1 VQNFEG
7 RAGRRRGRSGAAEG
21 QGRERAGERQRE
33 GGGKAATRGED
44 GTHWAG
50 NLSAPI
56 RSMRA
61 PMPEPVKRNQRYMPG
76 LDGLRAIAVL
86 AVIAFHLG
94 FDWAPGGMLGVG
106 VFFTL
111 SGYLISDILLSQLNA
126 RGGIKLAPFWLA
138 RARRLLPALFLM
150 LLIVTAWVTIFGP
163 AQPDQFR
170 KGVLSAIFYV
180 NNWEQIFANVSYF
193 ARFEAEGPLD
203 HLWSLSVE
211 EQFYIL
217 WPFLLLLGTKLVRE
231 RPLPSGV
238 RPRLALLTIAG
249 AVASSILMFVLYEP
263 SLDPSRI
270 YFGTDT
276 RAAGLLF
283 GAALAMVWPSRKLSR
298 RIAPQARN
306 TLDAMGVA
314 GLAIIAL
321 MIWRTGELSAFNYR
335 GGFVL
340 LSLATVM
347 VLMPLTH
354 PACRLGAWLGV
365 RPLRW
370 VGVRS
375 YGIYLWQTPIIVLTS
390 PQGPHGDSLTRSLLQ
405 VAAIFAVA
413 ALSWHFVE
421 EPIRHGAI
429 GRFFARRRAVGWK
442 WETFAPP
449 MRVAIVGLGL
459 VLVIAAAG
467 MAGLNSTSAEG
478 NDVRVEQARAEGT
491 TKPPPLTKA
500 QAEDSTKS
508 QCKAVVHIGDS
519 TSEGLDNAE
528 YLPEEGQRIPARY
541 GEVGVKE
548 VHMEVQGATSIEEQF
563 EGNPNAQEVAA
574 AWKAE
579 GFKGCWVLAL
589 GTNEAANVAAG
600 STIGERERIEKM
612 MTIIGDEP
620 VLWVNVRSIVPP
632 GDPYSKENMEKWDE
646 ELEAACDSY
655 PNMRVYDWASDVKDD
670 WFIEDGIH
678 FTSPGYAARAQ
689 LIALALAHAFPE
701 KGETEG
707 GSKNCVVS

>member
-1 VQNFEG
+1 
-7 RAGRRRGRSGAAEG
+7 
-21 QGRERAGERQRE
+21 
-33 GGGKAATRGED
+33 
-44 GTHWAG
+44 
-50 NLSAPI
+50 
-56 RSMRA
+56 
-61 PMPEPVKRNQRYMPG
+61 MPEPVKRNQRYMPG
-76 LDGLRAIAVL
+76 LDGLRAV
-86 AVIAFHLG
+86 AVIAVILFHLG

-111 SGYLISDILLSQLNA
+111 SGYLITDILLSQLSA
-126 RGGIKLAPFWLA
+126 RGRIDFTGFWLA
-138 RARRLLPALFLM
+138 RARRLLPALFVM
-150 LLIVTAWVTIFGP
+150 LAIVVAWVTVFGP

-170 KGVLSAIFYV
+170 EGVISAIFYF
-180 NNWEQIFANVSYF
+180 NNWQQILADVSYF

-217 WPFLLLLGTKLVRE
+217 WPILLLGGVKLVHE

-238 RPRLALLTIAG
+238 RPRLALLAIAG
-249 AVASSILMFVLYEP
+249 AIASSILMAILYEP
-263 SLDPSRI
+263 SFDPSRL

-276 RAAGLLF
+276 RAGGLLF

-298 RIAPQARN
+298 RITPQARN
-306 TLDAMGVA
+306 TLDLIGVA
-314 GLAIIAL
+314 GLLIIAF
-321 MIWRTGELSAFNYR
+321 MVWRNGELSPFLYR

-354 PACRLGAWLGV
+354 PACRLGVFLGM

-375 YGIYLWQTPIIVLTS
+375 YGIYLWQTPVIVLTT
-390 PQGPHGDSLTRSLLQ
+390 PQGAHEDDLVRSLLQ
-405 VAAIFAVA
+405 VAAIFGIS
-413 ALSWHFVE
+413 ALSWRFVE

-449 MRVAIVGLGL
+449 MRVAIVTTGL
-459 VLVIAAAG
+459 VLMIATVG
-467 MAGLNSTSAEG
+467 MAGVNTTSSAEG
-478 NDVRVEQARAEGT
+478 ENIRVEQARAEGT

-500 QAEDSTKS
+500 QAEDSTQS
-508 QCKAVVHIGDS
+508 ECKAVVHIGDS
-519 TSEGLDNAE
+519 TSEGLDDPE
-528 YLPEEGQRIPARY
+528 YLPQENLRIPARY
-541 GEVGVKE
+541 MEVGAKE
-548 VHMEVQGATSIEEQF
+548 VHMEVQGATSIEERF
-563 EGNPNAQEVAA
+563 EGMPNAQEVAA

-600 STIGERERIEKM
+600 SAVTERERIDKM
-612 MTIIGDEP
+612 MAIIGSEQP
-620 VLWVNVRSIVPP
+620 VLWVNVRSLVEA

-646 ELEAACDSY
+646 ELVAACATY

-689 LIALALAHAFPE
+689 LIAQALAHAFPA

-707 GSKNCVVS
+707 GSKNCLVS

>member
-1 VQNFEG
+1 
-7 RAGRRRGRSGAAEG
+7 
-21 QGRERAGERQRE
+21 
-33 GGGKAATRGED
+33 
-44 GTHWAG
+44 
-50 NLSAPI
+50 
-56 RSMRA
+56 
-61 PMPEPVKRNQRYMPG
+61 MPEPVKRNQRYMPG

-111 SGYLISDILLSQLNA
+111 SGYLITDILLAQLNA
-126 RGGIKLAPFWLA
+126 RGRIRLGAFWLA
-138 RARRLLPALFLM
+138 RARRLLPALFVM
-150 LLIVTAWVTIFGP
+150 LAIVVAWVTVFGP

-170 KGVLSAIFYV
+170 EGVISAIFYV
-180 NNWEQIFANVSYF
+180 NNWQQIFADVSYF

-217 WPFLLLLGTKLVRE
+217 WPFLLLFGVKLVHE

-249 AVASSILMFVLYEP
+249 ALASSVLMAVLYQP
-263 SLDPSRI
+263 SFDPSRL

-276 RAAGLLF
+276 RAGGLLF

-306 TLDAMGVA
+306 TLDALGA
-314 GLAIIAL
+314 LGLLVIAF
-321 MIWRTGELSAFNYR
+321 MIWRNGELSPFLYR
-335 GGFVL
+335 GGFVV
-340 LSLATVM
+340 LSLATVL

-354 PACRLGAWLGV
+354 PACRLGKWMGV
-365 RPLRW
+365 LPLRW

-375 YGIYLWQTPIIVLTS
+375 YGIYLWQTPVIVLTT
-390 PQGPHGDSLTRSLLQ
+390 PQGVQHQDDLVRSLMQ
-405 VAAIFAVA
+405 VAAIFAIS
-413 ALSWHFVE
+413 ALSWRFVE

-449 MRVAIVGLGL
+449 MRAAIAGTGV

-467 MAGLNSTSAEG
+467 MAGVNSTSTAQGE
-478 NDVRVEQARAEGT
+478 NARVEQAKAEGT

-508 QCKAVVHIGDS
+508 SCKAVIHIGDS
-519 TSEGLDNAE
+519 TSEGLDDAS
-528 YLPEEGQRIPARY
+528 YLPIESQRIPARY
-541 GEVGVKE
+541 EEVGAKE
-548 VHMEVQGATSIEEQF
+548 VHMEVQGATSIEERF
-563 EGNPNAQEVAA
+563 EGMPNAQEVAA
-574 AWKAE
+574 NWKAE
-579 GFKGCWVLAL
+579 GFEGCWVLAL

-600 STIGERERIEKM
+600 STVSERERIDKM
-612 MTIIGDEP
+612 MAIIGDEP
-620 VLWVNVRSIVPP
+620 VLWVNVRSLVEA
-632 GDPYSKENMEKWDE
+632 GDPYSKGNMEKWDE
-646 ELEAACDSY
+646 ELVAACAAY

-689 LIALALAHAFPE
+689 LTAQALAHAFPE
-701 KGETEG
+701 RGETEG

>member
-1 VQNFEG
+1 
-7 RAGRRRGRSGAAEG
+7 
-21 QGRERAGERQRE
+21 
-33 GGGKAATRGED
+33 
-44 GTHWAG
+44 
-50 NLSAPI
+50 
-56 RSMRA
+56 
-61 PMPEPVKRNQRYMPG
+61 MPEPVKRNQRYMPG

-111 SGYLISDILLSQLNA
+111 SGYLITDILLAQLNQ
-126 RGGIKLAPFWLA
+126 RGRIKLGAFWLA
-138 RARRLLPALFLM
+138 RARRLLPALFVM
-150 LLIVTAWVTIFGP
+150 LAIVVAWVTVFGP

-170 KGVLSAIFYV
+170 EGVVSAIFYV
-180 NNWEQIFANVSYF
+180 NNWQQIFADVSYF

-217 WPFLLLLGTKLVRE
+217 WPFLLLIGVKLVHE
-231 RPLPSGV
+231 TPLASGV

-249 AVASSILMFVLYEP
+249 AIASSILMAVLYEP
-263 SLDPSRI
+263 SFDPSRL

-306 TLDAMGVA
+306 TLDALGVA
-314 GLAIIAL
+314 GLLVIAL
-321 MIWRTGELSAFNYR
+321 MIWRNGELSPFLYR

-340 LSLATVM
+340 LSLATVL

-354 PACRLGAWLGV
+354 PACRLGKWLGV
-365 RPLRW
+365 LPLRW

-375 YGIYLWQTPIIVLTS
+375 YAIYLWQTPVIVLTT
-390 PQGPHGDSLTRSLLQ
+390 PQGVQHEDDLVRSLMQ
-405 VAAIFAVA
+405 VAAIFAIA
-413 ALSWHFVE
+413 ALSWRFVE

-429 GRFFARRRAVGWK
+429 GRFFARRRAVGWN

-449 MRVAIVGLGL
+449 MRAAIVATGLIL
-459 VLVIAAAG
+459 LIAAGG
-467 MAGLNSTSAEG
+467 MAGINSTSSAQGEEA
-478 NDVRVEQARAEGT
+478 RVEQAKAEGT

-508 QCKAVVHIGDS
+508 SCRAVVHIGDS
-519 TSEGLDNAE
+519 TSLGLDDAE
-528 YLPEEGQRIPARY
+528 YLPVESQRSPARY
-541 GEVGVKE
+541 AEVGAEE

-563 EGNPNAQEVAA
+563 EGMPNAQEVAA

-600 STIGERERIEKM
+600 STVTERERIEKM
-612 MTIIGDEP
+612 MAIIGDEP
-620 VLWVNVRSIVPP
+620 VLWVNVRSLVEA

-646 ELEAACDSY
+646 ELVTACDSY
-655 PNMRVYDWASDVKDD
+655 PNMRVYDWASAVKDE

-689 LIALALAHAFPE
+689 LIALALAHSFPE

-707 GSKNCVVS
+707 GSKNCLVS